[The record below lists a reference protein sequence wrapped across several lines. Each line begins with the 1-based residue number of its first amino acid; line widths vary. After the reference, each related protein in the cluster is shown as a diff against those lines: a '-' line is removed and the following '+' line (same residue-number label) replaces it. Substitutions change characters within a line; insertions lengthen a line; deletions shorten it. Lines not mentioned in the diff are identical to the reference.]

1 MKSLPLSIS
10 ANKVAVKAR
19 AAGNARTD
27 TRELRDQQV
36 IACVCLLFAADAE
49 GNEGSKGWMWAL
61 QWGHGARCSVKGQ
74 RGWEGTEKTVGCC
87 GCGMGPGQIF
97 PKGWTQQSS
106 KVLCEKPGVVIP
118 HGAAGKGVS
127 NGIFW
132 GAVRW
137 MLWGQRESCGTATA
151 LFRVLL
157 LQGCW
162 S

>member
-10 ANKVAVKAR
+10 ANKVAVKVR

-49 GNEGSKGWMWAL
+49 GNEGSKGWMWAMD
-61 QWGHGARCSVKGQ
+61 GAMGLGALLKGREVGKGQ
-74 RGWEGTEKTVGCC
+74 RKTVGCC

-106 KVLCEKPGVVIP
+106 KVLREKPGVVIP

-132 GAVRW
+132 GAV
-137 MLWGQRESCGTATA
+137 
-151 LFRVLL
+151 
-157 LQGCW
+157 
-162 S
+162 